1 MSTPAPAAVPVKKAV
16 APKKAAPKKKGI
28 RMSVIKKAMKA
39 SKVPIMKCVID
50 CTLPIQDKIFDINAF
65 VRTLIFFIQHDTYE
79 CCAFTTFQCIHNFLP
94 CKKKISD
101 FLLNNV
107 GDLPCS

>member
-39 SKVPIMKCVID
+39 SKVPIMKCAID

-65 VRTLIFFIQHDTYE
+65 VKHNITHLFCCCCFLFF
-79 CCAFTTFQCIHNFLP
+79 FLKNKTFPL
-94 CKKKISD
+94 K
-101 FLLNNV
+101 L
-107 GDLPCS
+107 

>member
-39 SKVPIMKCVID
+39 SKVPIMKCAID

-65 VRTLIFFIQHDTYE
+65 VNITHLF
-79 CCAFTTFQCIHNFLP
+79 CCCCFLFLKTRPFHNYRRL
-94 CKKKISD
+94 S
-101 FLLNNV
+101 LRRR
-107 GDLPCS
+107 SR

>member
-39 SKVPIMKCVID
+39 SKVPIMKCAID

-65 VRTLIFFIQHDTYE
+65 VNTPHT
-79 CCAFTTFQCIHNFLP
+79 
-94 CKKKISD
+94 KKKKALTS
-101 FLLNNV
+101 
-107 GDLPCS
+107 